1 VKFLSWMA
9 YVCHSLDEAY
19 AGNAVFKLFL
29 KLYLGYIQVIRHN
42 NIDCML
48 FHQG

>member
-9 YVCHSLDEAY
+9 YVCHNLDEAY
-19 AGNAVFKLFL
+19 AGNAAFKLF
-29 KLYLGYIQVIRHN
+29 KLYLRYIQVIHHN

>member
-1 VKFLSWMA
+1 MKFLSWMA
-9 YVCHSLDEAY
+9 YVCRSLDKAY
-19 AGNAVFKLFL
+19 ADKAVFKLF
-29 KLYLGYIQVIRHN
+29 KLYLCYIQVIHHN

>member
-9 YVCHSLDEAY
+9 YVCHSLDKAY
-19 AGNAVFKLFL
+19 AGNTVFKLF
-29 KLYLGYIQVIRHN
+29 KLYLCYIQVMRHN